1 MSVELCVWCVCVIV
15 RLSHAGLQA
24 TIYIGVFIM
33 LLACM
38 GSRGGVLEAHE
49 DPQGVRRYH
58 ERDSSSSRSACWC
71 P

>member
-1 MSVELCVWCVCVIV
+1 MSVEVCVWCVCVIV

-38 GSRGGVLEAHE
+38 GSRGVPEAHD
-49 DPQGVRRYH
+49 DPHGVRRYH
-58 ERDSSSSRSACWC
+58 ERDSSSSRSACRC